1 MKALSFPFRLGVD
14 GALAT
19 TTDYSQ
25 VVRGQV
31 IDALMTNLGERKM
44 RPRYGCDIQAALF
57 DPSEEL
63 ERSDASSIL
72 KGKLAALVPRA
83 TVRSVQI
90 DVPAP
95 GKTTSFIGT
104 SGGEGE
110 VIISILYRPTPYAED
125 VNMAVPVAS
134 EYLNRQRTGV
144 IR

>member
-1 MKALSFPFRLGVD
+1 MRALEFPFRVGTD
-14 GALAT
+14 GSLAT
-19 TTDYSQ
+19 TADYAQ
-25 VVRGQV
+25 IVRGQV

-44 RPRYGCDIQAALF
+44 RPRYGCDLQAALF

-63 ERSDASSIL
+63 ERSDAAGIL
-72 KGKLAALVPRA
+72 KGKLSALVPRA
-83 TVRSVQI
+83 LVRSVRV

-95 GKTTSFIGT
+95 GKTTNFIGQ

-110 VIISILYRPTPYAED
+110 VVISILYRPTPYAED
-125 VNMAVPVAS
+125 VNLAVPVAS

>member
-1 MKALSFPFRLGVD
+1 MKALAFPFRLDTD
-14 GALAT
+14 GGLAT

-25 VVRGQV
+25 VVRGQI

-44 RPRYGCDIQAALF
+44 RPRHGCDLQSALF

-63 ERSDASSIL
+63 ERSDAAGLL
-72 KGKLAALVPRA
+72 KGRLAALVPRA
-83 TVRSVQI
+83 LVNSVRI

-95 GKTTSFIGT
+95 GKTTNFVGQ
-104 SGGEGE
+104 SGGDGE
-110 VIISILYRPTPYAED
+110 VVISILYRPTPYAED
-125 VNMAVPVAS
+125 VNMAIPVAS